1 MFHRGS
7 TLTRDVHELDESMLV
22 EPESRRPF
30 WRTFLASTPGRLSVL
45 AVVLVAAALAAGV
58 VALAVTDARQR
69 EIDTLR
75 THSEPLAD
83 AAQSL
88 YSSLSIADA
97 AATTSFLFGGSEP
110 VGVRERYNQ
119 AVGDAANTLVTASTG
134 VSAADAEA
142 VGLLSEISR
151 RFAEYTSL
159 IATARANDRSG
170 NPVGLTYLGNASS
183 MLQGTILPLA
193 HRLCT
198 EQWTS
203 VATTQTRTT
212 RLPVLAFAVTTSAL
226 LGLVLAQVYL
236 ACKSRRL
243 INPGL
248 VVAALLMAG
257 LLVWSV
263 AAFMVSTAAA
273 ERARTA
279 GTQPLS
285 ALVTARILAQQAR
298 ADEMLGMLRRGS
310 DSQSEVDFSRHS
322 IVLSEILAQ
331 HRNTSRGG
339 VADAQVA
346 DAATALDG
354 WRDTHT
360 VLQDRLGNGDYPG
373 AGALA
378 VGPGDDASTA
388 RFAALDDALRSA
400 IDKLRDEEREASDDA
415 YRATSLLPV
424 GALVLG
430 VLCGFAVG
438 GGIWPRLN
446 EYH

>member
-236 ACKSRRL
+236 ARKSRRL

-322 IVLSEILAQ
+322 TVLSEILAQ

-339 VADAQVA
+339 VADAPVA

-360 VLQDRLGNGDYPG
+360 VVQDRLGNGDYPG
-373 AGALA
+373 AAALA

-400 IDKLRDEEREASDDA
+400 IDKLRDEEREATDDA

-424 GALVLG
+424 GALALG

>member
-1 MFHRGS
+1 MNLR
-7 TLTRDVHELDESMLV
+7 TVAPDLHELDESLLI
-22 EPESRRPF
+22 EPESRRPP
-30 WRTFLASTPGRLSVL
+30 WRNFLASTPGRLSVL

-58 VALAVTDARQR
+58 VTSAVTDARQQ

-75 THSEPLAD
+75 THSQPLAD

-97 AATTSFLFGGSEP
+97 AATTSFLFGGTEP
-110 VGVRERYNQ
+110 VEVRERYNQ
-119 AVGDAANTLVTASTG
+119 AVGDAANALVSASTG
-134 VSAADAEA
+134 VSPADAET
-142 VGLLSEISR
+142 VGQLSEVSR

-159 IATARANDRSG
+159 VATARANDRST
-170 NPVGLTYLGNASS
+170 NPVGLTYLDNASA
-183 MLQGTILPLA
+183 MMQGTILPLA

-198 EQWTS
+198 EQWKS
-203 VATTQTRTT
+203 VAATQTRTT
-212 RLPVLAFAVTTSAL
+212 ALPVVAFAVTMSAV

-236 ACKSRRL
+236 ARQSRRL
-243 INPGL
+243 VNPGL

-263 AAFMVSTAAA
+263 AAFAVSASAA
-273 ERARTA
+273 EHARTA

-298 ADEMLGMLRRGS
+298 ADEVLGVLRRGS

-322 IVLSEILAQ
+322 VVLSEILEQ
-331 HRNTSRGG
+331 YRNTSRGG
-339 VADAQVA
+339 VADAPVA
-346 DAATALDG
+346 DAATALGG

-360 VLQDRLGNGDYPG
+360 VLQDKLGNGDYRG
-373 AGALA
+373 AAALA
-378 VGPGDDASTA
+378 VGPGQDASTA
-388 RFAALDDALRSA
+388 RFAALDGALQSA
-400 IDKLRDEEREASDDA
+400 IDRLRGEERDAVDDA
-415 YRATSLLPV
+415 YRAASLLPV